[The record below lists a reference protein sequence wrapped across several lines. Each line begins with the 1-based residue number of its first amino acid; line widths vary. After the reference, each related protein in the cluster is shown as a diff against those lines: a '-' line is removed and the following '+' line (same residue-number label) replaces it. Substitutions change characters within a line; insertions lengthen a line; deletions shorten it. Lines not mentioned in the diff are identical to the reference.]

1 MRLKSQLIWKLLLIN
16 LVVIGVVMVIVWIS
30 IDTLAAGYF
39 VTLMEKYH
47 ISPEPAHDMF
57 VSAIHRFLIWACL
70 AAALMAIVLNFIMM
84 RRVLSPLTRMTTISR
99 QISTGDFNGRVPET
113 TSDEVGQL
121 ARDFNRMAQSL
132 EKIENLRRSLMIDVA
147 HELRTPL
154 TNMRGYLEAL
164 NDGVLPPSRE
174 TIHMLHE
181 ETLRLV
187 NLVED
192 VLRLARADAARNK
205 LQRARIDLPKLIQ
218 EMLMVFANR
227 LADQKIIISQHIPE
241 NLPAVYVDKNQMS
254 RVLRNLLE
262 NAIQYTPERGS
273 LDIKVSTAANQ
284 LTIAMTNTA
293 KEIQPEDLPFIF
305 ERFYRGEKSRSREH
319 GGAGI
324 GLAIV
329 KELIEAHD
337 GFVGAS
343 LENEQ
348 ITIWFKLP
356 ISDSLSSNKNASS

>member
-1 MRLKSQLIWKLLLIN
+1 VKSQLIWKLLFIN
-16 LVVIGVVMVIVWIS
+16 LIVIGVVMVIVWVS

-39 VTLMEKYH
+39 VTLMERYH

-57 VSAIHRFLIWACL
+57 VNAVHRYLIWASL
-70 AAALMAIVLNFIMM
+70 AAALVAIILNFFMM
-84 RRVLSPLTRMTTISR
+84 RRILSPLTRMTTISR
-99 QISTGDFNGRVPET
+99 QISAGDFNGRVPET

-121 ARDFNRMAQSL
+121 ARDFNRMAESL
-132 EKIENLRRSLMIDVA
+132 EKIENLRRGLMIDVT

-164 NDGVLPPSRE
+164 NDGVLPPSEE
-174 TIHMLHE
+174 TFNLLHE

-205 LQRARIDLPKLIQ
+205 LQRDQMDLIVLIQ

-227 LADQKIIISQHIPE
+227 FEEKKIKVNEHISDR
-241 NLPAVYVDKNQMS
+241 LPLVFGDRNQIA
-254 RVLRNLLE
+254 RVIRNLFD
-262 NAIQYTPERGS
+262 NAIQYTPENSS
-273 LDIKVSTAANQ
+273 LEIHVVLLSNHIQ
-284 LTIAMTNTA
+284 VAMTNA
-293 KEIQPEDLPFIF
+293 CSDIRQEDIPFIF
-305 ERFYRGEKSRSREH
+305 ERFFRGEKSRSREH

-329 KELIEAHD
+329 KELVEAHD
-337 GFVGAS
+337 GKVGAE
-343 LENEQ
+343 LKDDQ
-348 ITIWFKLP
+348 IKIWFDLP
-356 ISDSLSSNKNASS
+356 ISPNFSSDDITNS